1 MHTIECTQSLS
12 VLIESIEDMTLSPV
26 YTVPVTAWL
35 NTDNNMTEECSGQ
48 ARQGIK
54 NELTTIDRREKDQ
67 KFKNLDKDARLK
79 KYRNGKQIENLLKGL
94 LLANRNGLIQPEKT
108 KHGQNEVWWEGKI
121 LFKGRDKRHQ
131 VGHSMPSTIPSTIP
145 STVKGERK
153 NFEPHMY

>member
-1 MHTIECTQSLS
+1 
-12 VLIESIEDMTLSPV
+12 MTLSSIHGDV
-26 YTVPVTAWL
+26 VKVWL
-35 NTDNNMTEECSGQ
+35 STNNNMIEECRGKEREDIHNQ
-48 ARQGIK
+48 
-54 NELTTIDRREKDQ
+54 LTALDRREIDQ
-67 KFKNLDKDARLK
+67 KFPDLDKAARWDKYRTEVQIDHRLARLLRVH
-79 KYRNGKQIENLLKGL
+79 RNGI
-94 LLANRNGLIQPEKT
+94 IQPEKT